1 MRLGLLSD
9 VHANLPAL
17 QAALRSLQDGG
28 VDRVLVAGDLVGYGG
43 QPNEC
48 VEALRSVDA
57 ACVCGNHDLFVVDRL
72 PATRFPPLARRSAEL
87 TRRLLS
93 ADVRGYLSSLP
104 ERVQVDDVV
113 MTHGSLDDVEEYVS
127 TRSRA
132 AELLSRL
139 PSEAPGAATL
149 VLGHTHRQLCIVA
162 GLGQLS
168 VHGRTALP
176 RGLRLINP
184 GSVGQSRQRER
195 RPRARCAIYDSSAQQ
210 VEFRVL
216 DYDVEASLEV
226 LRYLGL
232 PDLCLHAAPRLRWRV
247 ARLARTAADR
257 VRLVRSRRA

>member
-17 QAALRSLQDGG
+17 QMALRSLQAGG
-28 VDRVLVAGDLVGYGG
+28 VDRILVAGDLVGYGG

-48 VEALRSVDA
+48 VEALRNVGA
-57 ACVCGNHDLFVVDRL
+57 ACVSGNHDLFILDRL
-72 PATRFPPLARRSAEL
+72 PATRFPPLARRSGEV
-87 TRRLLS
+87 TRLLLS
-93 ADVRGYLSSLP
+93 EDVRNYLSSLP
-104 ERVQVDDVV
+104 EQLQVEDVV

-132 AELLSRL
+132 EELLSRL
-139 PSEAPGAATL
+139 PRDAPGATTL
-149 VLGHTHRQLCIVA
+149 VLGHTHRQLCVVA

-168 VHGRTALP
+168 ARGTTSLP

-184 GSVGQSRQRER
+184 GSVGQSRQREG
-195 RPRARCAIYDSSAQQ
+195 RPRARCAIYDASAQQ

-226 LRYLGL
+226 LRSLGL
-232 PDLCLHAAPRLRWRV
+232 PDQCLHAPPRLKWRV
-247 ARLARTAADR
+247 ARLARAAADR
-257 VRLVRSRRA
+257 VRPG